1 MLTSMLTLIPAA
13 LAGFTLS
20 FSLIVAI
27 GPQNAHV
34 LRMGLARR
42 HVFIT
47 VAACA
52 VTDAILITIGVLGL
66 ASITALSPYLYK
78 AMLVTAIAFLLWY
91 GFLAAR
97 RAIVATG
104 ALTTQS
110 VALPSSA
117 KNALLTA
124 LAFSW
129 LNPHAWLDTA
139 VLVGSASLSYSHPS
153 NLAFGAGAILGS
165 FVWFVALAWVATK
178 LAKRLAKP
186 SVWRAI
192 DAVVAVT
199 MAVTAAYLIKT
210 AYA

>member
-1 MLTSMLTLIPAA
+1 MLTFIPAA

-20 FSLIVAI
+20 ISLIVAI

-52 VTDAILITIGVLGL
+52 ITDAILITLGVLGL
-66 ASITALSPYLYK
+66 AKITSLSPYLYK
-78 AMLVTAIAFLLWY
+78 AMLITAVSFLLWY

-97 RAIVATG
+97 RALG
-104 ALTTQS
+104 ANGSLNTQS
-110 VALPSSA
+110 VTLPGSP

-139 VLVGSASLSYSHPS
+139 VLVGSASLSYSHPI
-153 NLAFGAGAILGS
+153 NLAFGAGAVLGS

-192 DAVVAVT
+192 DAMVAVT

-210 AYA
+210 LIA